1 MLQCA
6 KQNGDQRHLPRI
18 KLQEGEQVTDEI
30 VLNSLRRALDQ
41 FSSLQASDGHW
52 PGDFSGVMFIMPGL
66 VRLGFC
72 TQQHAQFFFLSL
84 LDWLKLFNTIR
95 CKPTRIIICSFTY
108 RYLHYMSLDHLM
120 PSYHRSIGVRYAATY
135 TTIRHDIILLYSLQC
150 PIPAGVCHMPD
161 I

>member
-6 KQNGDQRHLPRI
+6 KQNGSQRYLPRI

-66 VRLGFC
+66 VRLDFC

-84 LDWLKLFNTIR
+84 LD
-95 CKPTRIIICSFTY
+95 
-108 RYLHYMSLDHLM
+108 
-120 PSYHRSIGVRYAATY
+120 
-135 TTIRHDIILLYSLQC
+135 
-150 PIPAGVCHMPD
+150 
-161 I
+161 